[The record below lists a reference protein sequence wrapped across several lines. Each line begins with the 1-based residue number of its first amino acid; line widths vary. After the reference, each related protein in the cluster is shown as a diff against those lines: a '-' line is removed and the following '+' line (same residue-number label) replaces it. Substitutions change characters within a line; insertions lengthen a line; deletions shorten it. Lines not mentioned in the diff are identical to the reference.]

1 MVDQNQVAKKM
12 NSTNIQ
18 KTEETSGEIVIKNV
32 IVISV
37 SKPWSKKIGVTIS
50 AILGNPDGSFKDGQ
64 SPISLFL
71 KGQENVDLAKDLT
84 ALSKIDVVAEANTF
98 GGNLGL
104 FVTGIRKG

>member
-1 MVDQNQVAKKM
+1 MTDQNQTTRKSNNLNVSKA
-12 NSTNIQ
+12 
-18 KTEETSGEIVIKNV
+18 EETSGEIVIKNV

-37 SKPWSKKIGVTIS
+37 SKPWSKKVGITIS

-84 ALSKIDVVAEANTF
+84 ALSKIDVLAEANTF